1 MPGITKTFI
10 AAAALAVALGLSAPA
25 HAEDAGAVAAVNEAA
40 EALDKAFERQDAKAI
55 EALVTAE
62 HLAVTPYY
70 DAPVTAKEQIAS
82 LPELKYDQTN
92 LDAPKVTL
100 LGEDVAL
107 RTFSA
112 ELKGTYKGKRI
123 PSPAFISSI
132 LVKGADGK
140 LARAFLPGH
149 TDLGAIAAQLP
160 SGSVRM
166 MPAGTPA
173 AMVFFAAV
181 LTKVPAP
188 QMKTWRG
195 GAGRRCSAALIV
207 PASRRRP

>member
-1 MPGITKTFI
+1 MLGRTKTFI

-70 DAPVTAKEQIAS
+70 DTPITAKEQIAS

-140 LARAFLPGH
+140 WRERFYQVTQISAR
-149 TDLGAIAAQLP
+149 
-160 SGSVRM
+160 
-166 MPAGTPA
+166 
-173 AMVFFAAV
+173 
-181 LTKVPAP
+181 
-188 QMKTWRG
+188 
-195 GAGRRCSAALIV
+195 
-207 PASRRRP
+207 